1 MSEEQTSPG
10 MLSLSI
16 RDASVL
22 YTYYMPFIKNGG
34 LFIPTQRAHQL
45 GDEIFVLLHLMD
57 EPERVPLVGKVI
69 LVTPKQAES
78 QRPQGIGIQFDEK
91 EGRSVKDRIEVYLA
105 EYKDSQQPT
114 HTF

>member
-1 MSEEQTSPG
+1 
-10 MLSLSI
+10 
-16 RDASVL
+16 
-22 YTYYMPFIKNGG
+22 
-34 LFIPTQRAHQL
+34 
-45 GDEIFVLLHLMD
+45 
-57 EPERVPLVGKVI
+57 

-91 EGRSVKDRIEVYLA
+91 EGRAVKDRIEVYLA